1 MERLRRFEF
10 GGAGF
15 CGRVDSVL
23 ARRVS
28 AVGLL
33 VVAAVV
39 AVRGDPGEQRTEV
52 VVAARELPPG
62 HVLAEG
68 DLRRVPRETDAL
80 PAGAVRESDRLRGA
94 TLSGAVAEG
103 EIVTE
108 LRVVGPRLAAVA
120 AGVADGRIVPIRL
133 ADNAV
138 ADVLRAGDRVDV
150 VAFDEGGNGGRGAR
164 LLVSDAAVVLAPGD
178 GGARG
183 REGAGER
190 ERVVLVAMDARH
202 ATVVAAASLR
212 SALTVVFH

>member
-1 MERLRRFEF
+1 MEF

-15 CGRVDSVL
+15 FERVDSVL

-33 VVAAVV
+33 MVAAVI
-39 AVRGDPGEQRTEV
+39 AVRGDPGEQRSEV
-52 VVAARELPPG
+52 LVAARELPPG
-62 HVLAEG
+62 HVIGEE
-68 DLRRVPRETDAL
+68 DLRRALRETDAL
-80 PAGAVRESDRLRGA
+80 PAGAVREPDRLRGA

-120 AGVADGRIVPIRL
+120 AGAADGRIVPIRL

-150 VAFDEGGNGGRGAR
+150 VASDESGNGGRAAR

-178 GGARG
+178 GAARG
-183 REGAGER
+183 RESAGR
-190 ERVVLVAMDARH
+190 GERVVLVAMDARH